1 VALFAFMAIPT
12 VRVKMT
18 YKVQI
23 DDKVRNANAE
33 EIALIEATLEETA
46 VIESD
51 RIAREVARAALLN
64 RLGISADEAKLLLG

>member
-1 VALFAFMAIPT
+1 MAIPT